1 MLGRL
6 GRGYIDI
13 THGGG
18 VTMVAQPNDT
28 DHHEHLRKRYIEL
41 QTEFMMLDDI
51 YAGKTD
57 ALSLLLEKEEQRV
70 LGAVLSL
77 VIPAA
82 PGG

>member
-1 MLGRL
+1 L

-70 LGAVLSL
+70 LGAVPSL